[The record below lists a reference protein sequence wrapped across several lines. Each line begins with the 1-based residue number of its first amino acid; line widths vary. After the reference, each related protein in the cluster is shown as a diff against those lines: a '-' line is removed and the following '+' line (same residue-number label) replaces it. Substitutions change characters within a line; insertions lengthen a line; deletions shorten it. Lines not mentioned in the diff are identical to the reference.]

1 MAMKYNFDQIINRTA
16 SNAEKYQLRQQIFG
30 TEDLLPMWVAD
41 MDIQTAPF
49 ITEALQQ
56 RATHPIYGYETLP
69 ESAYQAQ
76 IDWMQRRHQLNILRK
91 AMLFSPSVV
100 TTINVAIQAF
110 TAPGDNIIVQQPVY
124 FPFFKSVTNNSRE
137 VLSNPL
143 KQCAN
148 GEWTFDIEQL
158 KSVINKQTKLLLLC
172 SPHNPV
178 GRVWTR
184 AELQSI
190 AAICLENNI
199 IVLADEI
206 HSDLIYKPYRHIPFA
221 SLSETINNITLTAI
235 GPGKTF
241 NLAGLASSTVV
252 ISNLELR
259 RKFSHACEA
268 NHIGHGN
275 IFGHIAFEAAYRQ
288 GDEWL
293 DQLLNYLQCNIDALQ
308 QLCSRYPDKLSMNS
322 PQGTYL
328 AWIDCSGLQMNR
340 KQLLKFFTE
349 EVKLGLGAGFLYG
362 TGGREY
368 MRLNFAV
375 PKQIMSK
382 AIKLIEKQLT

>member
-1 MAMKYNFDQIINRTA
+1 MKYNFDQIIDRKA
-16 SNAEKYQLRQQIFG
+16 SNAEKYQLCQQIFG

-49 ITEALQQ
+49 ITDALIE
-56 RATHPIYGYETLP
+56 RANHPIYGYETLP

-76 IDWMQRRHQLNILRK
+76 IDWMQRRHQLTIQRNT
-91 AMLFSPSVV
+91 MLFSPSVV

-110 TAPGDNIIVQQPVY
+110 TQPGDNIIVQQPVY
-124 FPFFKSVTNNSRE
+124 FPFFRSVKNNDRE
-137 VLSNPL
+137 LLSNPL
-143 KQCAN
+143 KKLAN

-158 KSVINKQTKLLLLC
+158 KSVINRKTRMLILC

-190 AAICLENNI
+190 ADICLENNI

-206 HSDLIYKPYRHIPFA
+206 HSDLIYSPYKHIPFA
-221 SLSETINNITLTAI
+221 SLSEAVNSITLTAI

-252 ISNLELR
+252 IANPELR
-259 RKFSHACEA
+259 QRFERHCEK

-275 IFGHIAFEAAYRQ
+275 IFGHVAFEAAYNQ

-293 DQLLNYLQCNIDALQ
+293 EQLLGYLQGNITALQ
-308 QLCSRYPDKLSMNS
+308 QLCSRFPRKISMIA

-349 EVKLGLGAGFLYG
+349 QVKLGLGAGALYG
-362 TGGREY
+362 TGGRTY

-375 PKQIMSK
+375 PKPIMSQ
-382 AIKLIEKQLT
+382 AIELIEKQLGNN